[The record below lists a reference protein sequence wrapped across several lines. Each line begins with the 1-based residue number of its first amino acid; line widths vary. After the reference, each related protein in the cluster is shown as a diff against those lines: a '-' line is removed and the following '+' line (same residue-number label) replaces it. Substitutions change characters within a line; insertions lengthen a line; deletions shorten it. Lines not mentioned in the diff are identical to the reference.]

1 MNFDRP
7 SIAWVPAI
15 SDKDAAEA
23 NEDQKAYVREQ
34 QEILV
39 AKGRRIVAKKKAA
52 QLTEINQ
59 MLSAV
64 TRQPKVAKEV
74 MKWLFCGK
82 ITTEYLGKV
91 IKVIKREEHK
101 APALLIEYMK
111 GKRKL

>member
-7 SIAWVPAI
+7 STVWVPAI

-23 NEDQKAYVREQ
+23 NEDQRAWLQ
-34 QEILV
+34 
-39 AKGRRIVAKKKAA
+39 KKAA
-52 QLTEINQ
+52 DRKALQDALLAEKKTAQLTKINQ

-74 MKWLFCGK
+74 MKWLFGGK

-91 IKVIKREEHK
+91 IKVINREEHK